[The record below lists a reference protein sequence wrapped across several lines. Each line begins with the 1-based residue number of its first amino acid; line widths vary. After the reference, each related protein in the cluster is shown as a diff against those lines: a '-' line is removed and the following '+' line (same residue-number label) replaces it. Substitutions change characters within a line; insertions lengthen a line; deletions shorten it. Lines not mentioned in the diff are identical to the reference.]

1 VKEKRIEMYILKT
14 SDYKVSNTYW

>member
-14 SDYKVSNTYW
+14 SDYKVSNTY